1 MHNWEVATSANLE
14 IRRKCLYFVVQNLY
28 RSAYQKKR
36 YLFQS
41 EQSEFYFEG
50 NFNLKGIYRNFFQ
63 QFLGLIE
70 QNLLKMSE
78 RLSTK
83 ISEAYQVKEPNI
95 EKTLRRI
102 LHNFMKIHEKES
114 TTENQMLPIFGC
126 LSQQYVFF

>member
-1 MHNWEVATSANLE
+1 MFIFCT
-14 IRRKCLYFVVQNLY
+14 VVLV
-28 RSAYQKKR
+28 KKI
-36 YLFQS
+36 YINFNQS
-41 EQSEFYFEG
+41 SLRFDFEG
-50 NFNLKGIYRNFFQ
+50 NFNLKGIHRNFFQ

-83 ISEAYQVKEPNI
+83 MSEAYQVREPNI

-102 LHNFMKIHEKES
+102 LRNFMKIHEKES

-126 LSQQYVFF
+126 LSQQYVFI